1 MCPHTCIYNVITL
14 LKMFLLHVHTHRGR
28 KYLSVQQVSFLRGG
42 IILLW
47 ASYVLLNVQ
56 LAFSISNTYC
66 IYNQKEKKKSQK
78 RLLTNQ
84 KRKLVGSLYW
94 RLYQESLNT
103 HSGPQKLHPRGPSQS
118 SAESDSG
125 MKRYE
130 PS

>member
-66 IYNQKEKKKSQK
+66 IYNQKEKKKPKKVVNKSEKKTCRQPVLEALPGK
-78 RLLTNQ
+78 SKHTLWSPEASST
-84 KRKLVGSLYW
+84 
-94 RLYQESLNT
+94 
-103 HSGPQKLHPRGPSQS
+103 GPITEQR
-118 SAESDSG
+118 
-125 MKRYE
+125 
-130 PS
+130 